1 MAQPQILLK
10 VVVELPRQ
18 IAILGLAILNA
29 DANGGVKDAAFVLF
43 DPSWIADQPA
53 FAFKGGGA
61 TAAAGGGK
69 KKIDF

>member
-1 MAQPQILLK
+1 MCVRAVKARYAAYETGP
-10 VVVELPRQ
+10 VV
-18 IAILGLAILNA
+18 IAILNA

-43 DPSWIADQPA
+43 DPSWIANQPA